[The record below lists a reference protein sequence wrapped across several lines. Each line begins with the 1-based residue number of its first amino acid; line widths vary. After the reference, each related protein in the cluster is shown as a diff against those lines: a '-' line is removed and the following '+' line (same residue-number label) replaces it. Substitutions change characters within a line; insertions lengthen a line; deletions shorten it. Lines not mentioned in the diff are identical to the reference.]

1 MKEYGLI
8 GYPLG
13 HSFSKLYFTNKFE
26 REHITD
32 CVYNTYPIDSI
43 QLLTQLLKDH
53 PNLQGLNVTIP
64 YKETVLPFLT
74 VKSDAVR
81 QIGACNCI
89 KIEGNGLLH
98 GFNTDVIGFEVSLT
112 PFLKPWH
119 TNALILGTGGAAKAV
134 AWVLAKKKIAYT
146 FVSRRSVISSTNISY
161 DQLNLQIL
169 KQNKLII
176 NTTPLGMQPNIDSK
190 PSIPYKNLS
199 PEHLLFDLVYNP
211 AKTGFLA
218 EGEKQ
223 GSVIMNGQKMLEIQA
238 DESWKIWN
246 GIVD

>member
-13 HSFSKLYFTNKFE
+13 HSFSKQYFTSKFK
-26 REHITD
+26 REHIAD
-32 CVYNTYPIDSI
+32 CEYNIYPITSI
-43 QLLTQLLKDH
+43 DLLPQLLNDH
-53 PNLQGLNVTIP
+53 PNLQGFNVTIP
-64 YKETVLPFLT
+64 YKEMVLPFLASQSEA
-74 VKSDAVR
+74 VK
-81 QIGACNCI
+81 QIGACNCV
-89 KIEGNGLLH
+89 KIESNQLLYGH
-98 GFNTDVIGFEVSLT
+98 NTDVIGFERSLT

-119 TNALILGTGGAAKAV
+119 TKALILGTGGAAKAV
-134 AWVLAKKKIAYT
+134 AWVLAKKGIDYT
-146 FVSRRSVISSTNISY
+146 FVTRKNVSHLSNFTY
-161 DQLNLQIL
+161 DQLNSQII

-218 EGEKQ
+218 EGEKH
-223 GSVIMNGQKMLEIQA
+223 GSVIINGQEMLEIQA
-238 DESWKIWN
+238 DESWNIWN
-246 GIVD
+246 N